1 MKTLIILAL
10 ALMLSIGGLAQEVA
24 TSAETTDKATAVPAT
39 IDFQGR
45 LHDHGGS
52 PVNATLSIKFSLYD
66 VGSGGTALWTET
78 KSVQVTD
85 GLFQVKLGDVTPFN
99 ASHFSG
105 SDRWLGIQ
113 VGAEAEMSPRMKIS
127 SVGYAIQAAEGG
139 LTLPYAGE
147 GSAANAIFKI
157 VNNDTSGSG
166 IYGISRSTSPTLSL
180 YGVRGDVYS
189 NLGSGL
195 VGAAF
200 SNEGTAS
207 GVTGQSQ
214 AINGSGVYGRN
225 ITNSLTGTS
234 FGVYGVAEGPTGTG
248 VSGIAGY
255 ASGNTRGIRG
265 LVASPDGY
273 SGYFEGGR
281 FYVSGNTGIGTLN
294 PAYKLDVIGSF
305 RATGLT
311 LQDGSQGAG
320 KVLTSDASG
329 LASWQTPQGFT
340 LPFEG
345 SCSNSDY
352 ALSIN
357 YSGGADGSG
366 TGIYLYSPGYTGNV
380 TGINSS
386 VMSNAGVSISGY
398 SFSSTGQT
406 TGIFGG
412 SNSDEGIGIHGKAS
426 SGTGASI
433 GILGEAQSSGGIA
446 ILGRTLSTSGNP
458 IAIKGH
464 AQNGV
469 GYSGYFLGGRF
480 YVSGNTG
487 IGTENPSAKLEVNGQ
502 VKITGGSPA
511 EGKVLTSDA
520 NGLASWQ
527 PLGNLLPII
536 DTLAIYKGALIE
548 ATNSSDGGIHS
559 DVVGLKGVSSSELQA
574 GGRGV
579 WGVVYG
585 TSGAGVQGNA
595 AASTGEASG
604 VKGFSAST
612 SGIGVLG
619 HAYATLGSNIGVKG
633 QSSSTSGFGVWGE
646 ATALSGFTCG
656 IYGTVNS
663 PDGFSG
669 YFSSGKFFVRD
680 NAGFGTS
687 VPSQRVHIKG
697 SAPGNAVLFI
707 EPNQWAAT
715 GDYGEIRFGDSN
727 HYIRGEHTR
736 GMTFFDAN
744 RFTFSGGNVGIGTDN
759 ARAKLEV
766 AANAGPNLIIHDSN
780 GSNDRPGI
788 QFTNNNIHFIG
799 GDDLSEEIFGI
810 YSQYGNTRTYA
821 ARLNIHGPATENWG
835 KLLSLTH
842 DGSHGRIST
851 DAGYLVLEPAG
862 MRVGIGTDA
871 PTQSL
876 DVNGTL
882 RVRGMTTG
890 TSAGTVYRTADGTL
904 ITGASDIRLKENI
917 ETLSD
922 GLAKILQLRGVS
934 FSWKNDP
941 AQARSIGF
949 IAQEFEQVIPEL
961 VFTNPVDGY
970 KGIYYAELSAVL
982 VEAMQTQQDKID
994 LLEQQNLE
1002 LNARL
1007 ERLERAMESL
1017 SER

>member
-1 MKTLIILAL
+1 MRSQMILVLAL
-10 ALMLSIGGLAQEVA
+10 VWCSGVLAQEA
-24 TSAETTDKATAVPAT
+24 ARETETNPLTDKAAAVPST

-45 LHDHGGS
+45 LHDSGGS
-52 PVNATLSIKFSLYD
+52 PVNATLSITFSLYD
-66 VGSGGTALWTET
+66 VLSGGTALWTET

-85 GLFQVKLGDVTPFN
+85 GLFQVKLGETNSFSPT
-99 ASHFSG
+99 HFSG
-105 SDRWLGIQ
+105 TDRWLGIK
-113 VGAEAEMSPRMKIS
+113 VGTEAEMSPRTKIS
-127 SVGYAIQAAEGG
+127 SVGYAMQAGEGG

-225 ITNSLTGTS
+225 ITNSPTGTS

-294 PAYKLDVIGSF
+294 PTYKLDVIGSF

-386 VMSNAGVSISGY
+386 VMSNAGVAISGY

-412 SNSDEGIGIHGKAS
+412 SVSDEGIGIHGKAS
-426 SGTGASI
+426 SGTGTSI

-469 GYSGYFLGGRF
+469 GFSGYFLGGRF

-502 VKITGGSPA
+502 VKITGGYPDV
-511 EGKVLTSDA
+511 GKILTSDA
-520 NGLASWQ
+520 DGLAFWY
-527 PLGNLLPII
+527 PRLPIV
-536 DTLAIYKGALIE
+536 DTLAFLGGVIDVVN
-548 ATNSSDGGIHS
+548 NSPGGIALE
-559 DVVGLKGVSSSELQA
+559 VIGVRGVASSTNDSYGTGVRGESA
-574 GGRGV
+574 SSTGRGV
-579 WGVVYG
+579 LGWAKSPTGDTYGVFGRANSSAGTGVYG
-585 TSGAGVQGNA
+585 LVSTTSGVTSGVR
-595 AASTGEASG
+595 GESYSSIGYG
-604 VKGFSAST
+604 VKGESLAS
-612 SGIGVLG
+612 SGGTGVYG
-619 HAYATLGSNIGVKG
+619 
-633 QSSSTSGFGVWGE
+633 SSS
-646 ATALSGFTCG
+646 
-656 IYGTVNS
+656 S

-669 YFSSGKFFVRD
+669 YFNNGKFFV
-680 NAGFGTS
+680 
-687 VPSQRVHIKG
+687 K
-697 SAPGNAVLFI
+697 
-707 EPNQWAAT
+707 
-715 GDYGEIRFGDSN
+715 
-727 HYIRGEHTR
+727 
-736 GMTFFDAN
+736 
-744 RFTFSGGNVGIGTDN
+744 GNVGIGTEN

-766 AANAGPNLIIHDSN
+766 AAIAGPNLIIHDSN

-799 GDDLSEEIFGI
+799 GDDLSEEVFGV
-810 YSQYGNTRTYA
+810 YSQYGSNRTYA
-821 ARLNIHGPATENWG
+821 ARLNIHGPATANWG
-835 KLLSLTH
+835 EYLSLTH
-842 DGSHGRIST
+842 DGNHGRIST

-862 MRVGIGTDA
+862 MRVGIGTEA

-890 TSAGTVYRTADGTL
+890 ASVGTVYRTTDGTL

-917 ETLSD
+917 EPLRN
-922 GLAKILQLRGVS
+922 GLGKILQLSGVS

-941 AQARSIGF
+941 AQARNIGF

-970 KGIYYAELSAVL
+970 KGINYAELSAVL
-982 VEAMQTQQDKID
+982 VEAMKEQQTKID
-994 LLEQQNLE
+994 FLEQQNLE
-1002 LNARL
+1002 LNTRL
-1007 ERLERAMESL
+1007 ERLERALESL